1 MILTCARCFSGSQ
14 TFSASCRWVRTDPS
28 ARFCRDSRRYM
39 YPRIFF
45 DAGFC
50 KPYPDIHVSRRFRSE
65 RPSRTR
71 KRLFYLTLDT
81 VAAVQCASQ
90 LSNSGETLGRGTHP
104 RVVGS
109 LPPTGKGLREPR
121 TQCGRVYPP
130 RLDPTHVAKA
140 MQSKLNFPD
149 RLL

>member
-90 LSNSGETLGRGTHP
+90 LSNSGLTLAARPGPPISFVIVEQRDQEAKAINYEPMQCAKVT
-104 RVVGS
+104 
-109 LPPTGKGLREPR
+109 LPPG
-121 TQCGRVYPP
+121 
-130 RLDPTHVAKA
+130 
-140 MQSKLNFPD
+140 
-149 RLL
+149 